1 MPLLLDIDLSFFDRV
16 YMGDRVS
23 DYIWCI
29 GIIVGTL
36 LLKRP
41 MANLLTRLS
50 SAVAT
55 RLSYSK
61 YRGKIRSMLV
71 KPIELLLQTILYYVA
86 IHQVDNFLDHF
97 GIKRF
102 IGVKQKMNIKL
113 GDVLDH
119 VFLFLFIIFLT
130 RVITKFV
137 DFIYYLKMGKAHQQK
152 DYARMQLLPLTKEI
166 IKLVLWVVSI
176 FWILGEVFNVNIPTL
191 VASLGIGGVAIALAG
206 KETLENFFA
215 AFTILS
221 DKPFRTGDT
230 IKQAEIEGV
239 VERIGFRSTRVRG
252 LDGSAHII
260 PNQKLVSQNLVNL
273 SMRDLRVMK
282 VVAHIRYGV
291 SHESLM
297 MLMAKIREE
306 LLKST
311 PVKEPVEATIESFDK
326 ETFQLAVSYH
336 LPHPLPANAKLN
348 DIRHEINMKVF
359 DLIAN
364 HAVLGAPPATG

>member
-16 YMGDRVS
+16 YMGDKVS

-41 MANLLTRLS
+41 MANLLTRIS
-50 SAVAT
+50 STLAT

-71 KPIELLLQTILYYVA
+71 KPIDRLLQVILYYVA
-86 IHQVDNFLDHF
+86 IHQIDNFLDHF

-102 IGVKQKMNIKL
+102 IGIKQKMNIKL
-113 GDVLDH
+113 GNVLDH
-119 VFLFLFIIFLT
+119 VFLFLFIIFLI

-137 DFIYYLKMGKAHQQK
+137 DFIYYLRMGKAHLQK

-166 IKLVLWVVSI
+166 IKLVMWIVGV

-230 IKQAEIEGV
+230 IKQAEVEGV
-239 VERIGFRSTRVRG
+239 VERIGFRSTRVRAV
-252 LDGSAHII
+252 DGSAHII

-282 VVAHIRYGV
+282 VITHIRYGV
-291 SHESLM
+291 SHETLM
-297 MLMAKIREE
+297 LLMAKLRDE

-311 PVKEPVEATIESFDK
+311 PVKEPVEVTIESFDK
-326 ETFQLAVSYH
+326 ETLQLAVSYH
-336 LPHPLPANAKLN
+336 LPHPLPAHTKLN
-348 DIRHEINMKVF
+348 DIKHEINMKVF
-359 DLIAN
+359 DVIAAN
-364 HAVLGAPPATG
+364 AILGAPPATG

>member
-16 YMGDRVS
+16 YMGDKVS

-29 GIIVGTL
+29 GIIIGTL

-41 MANLLTRLS
+41 MANMLTRLS
-50 SAVAT
+50 STVAT

-71 KPIELLLQTILYYVA
+71 KPIERLLQTVLYYVA

-102 IGVKQKMNIKL
+102 IGIKQKMNIKL

-152 DYARMQLLPLTKEI
+152 DYSRMQLLPLTKEI

-239 VERIGFRSTRVRG
+239 VERIGFRSTRVRA

-291 SHESLM
+291 SHETLI
-297 MLMAKIREE
+297 MLMAKIRED

-326 ETFQLAVSYH
+326 ETFQLVISYH
-336 LPHPLPANAKLN
+336 LPHPLPTNVKLN
-348 DIRHEINMKVF
+348 DIKHDINMKVF
-359 DLIAN
+359 DLIAA
-364 HAVLGAPPATG
+364 HAILGAPPGAN